1 MRAPATNFPPEVKR
15 FQRYNLG
22 FMVSGW
28 SGVGVSM
35 RRYGRWRACGALFAA
50 FLVGAVPCFAQ
61 SPEKIVDEYLRA
73 IGGEKTIAA
82 QRTIAISGSVRV
94 KGSGV
99 TGEDE
104 DLPDTSGT
112 YSLVVKAP
120 NKFYSEFGVGAAR
133 DVVAFNGKS
142 GWQKRGADAAVTLTG
157 PGAAECEAEA
167 RYLNGKLVHLKRDKI
182 GARLM
187 GTAEV
192 HSQTAYQIELAF
204 SPSVKR
210 ELFFDTGTHLLVREI
225 APAIGTDGDA
235 AANRPEN
242 VQTDYFDYR
251 VVNGVLEPQSM
262 EVVRGGKTY
271 SIAVTHVEFNGSVN
285 EAIFNFPSNDT
296 RPLPDIPG
304 LLREM
309 NKNQA
314 AIEEI
319 QKHYT
324 CHLTVEELKVDSRG
338 DATSKTVKEY
348 DLFFVGEDEV
358 RHLLAKDGQ
367 RLEGEEKKKEDE
379 RFSKEFDEL
388 KKKQAELENDP
399 KKQAKQQEREDEQVS
414 DFLRAET
421 FTNPRREIFR
431 GHEVIVFDFAANPD
445 YKPRNLNEAI
455 AQKLGGV
462 IWVDEE
468 ARDVARLEA
477 RFVDTAKIG
486 GGLVGSIAKGAN
498 LVIEQAKVNDEVWLP
513 TYAEVHAT
521 ARLAFVHF
529 RANEIDRYTN
539 YRKFGSEVKLGTSTP
554 LDMPGATPPAA
565 PPATPQTT
573 PSQQNSPEKPQ

>member
-1 MRAPATNFPPEVKR
+1 MMSV
-15 FQRYNLG
+15 
-22 FMVSGW
+22 W

-35 RRYGRWRACGALFAA
+35 RRCGRWLACGALLAA
-50 FLVGAVPCFAQ
+50 VLVGARPCFAQ
-61 SPEKIVDEYLRA
+61 SPEKIVDEYIRA
-73 IGGEKTIAA
+73 IGGEKAVAT
-82 QRTIAISGSVRV
+82 QRTTAISGSVRV
-94 KGSGV
+94 KSEGG
-99 TGEDE
+99 GGQDE

-182 GARLM
+182 GVRLV
-187 GTAEV
+187 GTADV
-192 HSQTAYQIELAF
+192 RSQTAYQIELAF

-210 ELFFDTGTHLLVREI
+210 ELFFDAGTHLLVREI
-225 APAIGTDGDA
+225 APAIGTDSDA
-235 AANRPEN
+235 AAGQSQN
-242 VQTDYFDYR
+242 VQIDYFDYR
-251 VVNGVLEPQSM
+251 PVSGVLEPQSM
-262 EVVRGGKTY
+262 EVTRGGKTY
-271 SIAVTHVEFNGSVN
+271 TIAVTHVEFNGSVN
-285 EAIFNFPSNDT
+285 DAIFNFPSNDT
-296 RPLPDIPG
+296 RPLPDIPQ
-304 LLREM
+304 LLRDM
-309 NKNQA
+309 NKNQR

-338 DATSKTVKEY
+338 DVTSKTVKEY

-358 RHLLAKDGQ
+358 RHLLAKDGKP
-367 RLEGEEKKKEDE
+367 LEGDEKKKEDE

-388 KKKQAELENDP
+388 KKKQAELANDP
-399 KKQAKQQEREDEQVS
+399 KKQERQQERDDEQIS
-414 DFLRAET
+414 DFLRAES

-445 YKPRNLNEAI
+445 YKARNLNEAI

-462 IWVDEE
+462 IWVDED

-477 RFVDTAKIG
+477 RFIDTAKIG
-486 GGLVGSIAKGAN
+486 GGLVGSISKGAN

-521 ARLAFVHF
+521 ARVAFVHLK
-529 RANEIDRYTN
+529 ANEIDRYTD

-554 LDMPGATPPAA
+554 LDAPNATPQATPSSA
-565 PPATPQTT
+565 PPAPSAPTPQR
-573 PSQQNSPEKPQ
+573 QNQPPEKPQ